1 MSDKITF
8 LHAVQLYRPSR
19 AIVLGSGIAC
29 GFKEYPVLAEAP
41 WSVWP
46 GSIPTPHVVGHAG
59 SLRIVESPSGSPVL
73 LIGGRLHRY
82 EGHAS
87 AVTTQ
92 LVRQLPELGC
102 TELILTCATGGIDE
116 QFGPGSIALIT
127 GWIDLALVE
136 GYGKLASLLQSN
148 CLVEPVPDSALK
160 QLLLAQANGAQE
172 NLKHGIVAQMSGPSY
187 ETRAEIRMLRN
198 WGASMV
204 GMSSGHEWKAARG
217 VGLDVQVLS
226 LVTNWACGV
235 VPGKIDHS
243 AVVRESGA
251 HATRLARIVMTQ
263 DFGK

>member
-1 MSDKITF
+1 MSDRTSF
-8 LHAVQLYRPSR
+8 LHAVQFYRPSR

-29 GFKEYPVLAEAP
+29 GFSKYPVLAEAN
-41 WSVWP
+41 WAVWP
-46 GSIPTPHVVGHAG
+46 GSIPMPHVAGHAG
-59 SLRIVESPSGSPVL
+59 SLRIVESPSRTPVL

-82 EGHAS
+82 EGHTT

-102 TELILTCATGGIDE
+102 TELILTCATGGIDQ
-116 QFGPGSIALIT
+116 QFGPGSIALVT
-127 GWIDLALVE
+127 GWIDMALVTRCPQ
-136 GYGKLASLLQSN
+136 LDSFLNNSR
-148 CLVEPVPDSALK
+148 LVTPVPDSTLK
-160 QLLLAQANGAQE
+160 QMILAQANVEQE
-172 NLKHGIVAQMSGPSY
+172 DFKLGIVVQMKGPTY

-204 GMSSGHEWKAARG
+204 GMSSGHEWKAALG

-235 VPGKIDHS
+235 MPGKIDHA

-251 HATRLARIVMTQ
+251 HATRLARLVMV
-263 DFGK
+263 